1 MRRDLTIR
9 CLSTSTIR
17 TEGPAGARW
26 TLHEIRLELDG
37 APARIQILESDDR
50 GQHTRD
56 CTIELEGISVRIRTG
71 HDVREPASIAHTP
84 LDWLLHL
91 AEWMRKGERRT
102 VSLWVRAMNAAALL
116 SATPVTPGRSKRFD
130 AVADAEERTT
140 VALPAPSPRLR
151 LIAAGS

>member
-9 CLSTSTIR
+9 CLSTGTIR

-26 TLHEIRLELDG
+26 ELREIRLELDG
-37 APARIQILESDDR
+37 APVRVQILEGDDR

-56 CTIELEGISVRIRTG
+56 CTIDLEGISVRTRTG
-71 HDVREPASIAHTP
+71 HDVREPTSISHTL
-84 LDWLLHL
+84 LDWLLQI

-102 VSLWVRAMNAAALL
+102 VSLWVRSTEPAALL
-116 SATPVTPGRSKRFD
+116 NATPVTAGSSRRSDPTDEAK
-130 AVADAEERTT
+130 ERG
-140 VALPAPSPRLR
+140 AIDLLEPSPRLR